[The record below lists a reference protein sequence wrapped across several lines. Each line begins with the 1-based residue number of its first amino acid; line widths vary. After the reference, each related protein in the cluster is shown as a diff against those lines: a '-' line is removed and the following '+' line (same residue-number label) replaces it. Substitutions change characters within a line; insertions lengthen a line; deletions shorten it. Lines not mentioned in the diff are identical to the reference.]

1 MNLELDLESM
11 RAKNWRQLIRPK
23 GVSVVEE
30 SENYA
35 RFVAEPLERGYG
47 HTLGASIK
55 EALLTTIRGS
65 AIIAYKLKGK
75 VSEGKEHL
83 AMNLKELVIWS
94 AEALPQTISGTFQS
108 GPVSLGNF
116 ELPEGLEVLEPE
128 RLIATVPE
136 GKEITLQLVIGSGF
150 S

>member
-65 AIIAYKLKGK
+65 AVIAYKLKGK
-75 VSEGKEHL
+75 VNEGKEHL
-83 AMNLKELVIWS
+83 AMNLKGGSAAEL
-94 AEALPQTISGTFQS
+94 EAQPTREAKLRYWHTHCSS
-108 GPVSLGNF
+108 NF
-116 ELPEGLEVLEPE
+116 DARAIRMLCH
-128 RLIATVPE
+128 
-136 GKEITLQLVIGSGF
+136 F
-150 S
+150 SRKHWCI